1 MQHLMRKVTIAFAPT
16 LLVATMVSRA
26 QNIPTVHHPLIPAIS
41 MEGSAGA
48 AASRGGE
55 VLSSVPTLKY
65 DQGDPTADEQ
75 YMLELINRARAN
87 PAAEGVRLATATDP
101 DITGNYNYFQVDTA
115 LLRQEFATYPSRPPL
130 AFNAELLQAARL
142 HTNDMATNNFQSHV
156 GSNGFTF
163 DKRIGNAGYTGIG
176 RWIGENIFAYGTSI
190 WHCQAAFL
198 VDWGNPELGHRH
210 NLLNFG
216 STDSIA
222 TEIGIGLKNVPSP
235 QPGHVGPVIVTQDLG
250 NLGRRFVTGVVYNDK
265 NNNNFYDQGEGMPN
279 ITITPSQGAYYAI
292 TTASGG
298 YSIPMT
304 GVAGSVTFTA
314 TGAGLAQ
321 PITKELTITGP
332 NIKLDFTPGEE
343 TATVSQVFPANGA
356 VVRPPQLRL
365 TWTSTDPSV
374 DRYRW
379 VLATDMQLN
388 NIIDRD
394 TAATDTSTTVDD
406 VSEGGTYY
414 WRVAAHNASGW
425 GVWSEVRSFRLLE
438 IPATVQLAGPV
449 NGGAVTPASVR
460 FWWKRS
466 SGTTANYRFELAT
479 DMGMA
484 NLVKSDSALPDTSI
498 LVTGL
503 LADRTY
509 YWRVSAGND
518 AGWSPYSEVWSVRTG
533 TSSVPHVVAGENGT
547 TLTAE
552 PNPAT
557 DRTTFRLNLA
567 DAGTVLVQLF
577 GRDGQLLTTLVNER
591 MPAGSHA
598 IGWITDGTSAG
609 LYFYRLTI
617 NGALIGTGSIVVE

>member
-1 MQHLMRKVTIAFAPT
+1 MPHILRKVAIAFAPT
-16 LLVATMVSRA
+16 ILVATMASRG
-26 QNIPTVHHPLIPAIS
+26 QNTPPAHQLLIPAVS
-41 MEGSAGA
+41 VGSSAGA
-48 AASRGGE
+48 AVRTGGE
-55 VLSSVPTLKY
+55 ALSSVPTLKY

-87 PAAEGVRLATATDP
+87 PAAEGALLAAATDP
-101 DITGNYNYFQVDTA
+101 DITGNYSYFQVDTA
-115 LLRQEFATYPSRPPL
+115 LLRQEFSTYPARPPL
-130 AFNAELLQAARL
+130 AFNAELLLAARL

-163 DKRIGNAGYTGIG
+163 DKRIGNAGYTGLG
-176 RWIGENIFAYGTSI
+176 RWIGENIFAYATSI

-216 STDSIA
+216 ATDSLA
-222 TEIGIGLKNVPSP
+222 TEIGIGIKTVPSP
-235 QPGHVGPVIVTQDLG
+235 QPGHVGPIIVTQDLG
-250 NLGRRFVTGVVYNDK
+250 NLGRRFVTGVVYNDR
-265 NNNNFYDQGEGMPN
+265 NGNNFYDQGEGIPN

-314 TGAGLAQ
+314 TGDGLPQ

-332 NIKLDFTPGEE
+332 NIKLDFTPGEA
-343 TATVSQVFPANGA
+343 TATVAQVFPANGA

-374 DRYRW
+374 DKYRW

-394 TAATDTSTTVDD
+394 TAATDTSTTVDN

-425 GVWSEVRSFRLLE
+425 GVWSGIRSFRLLE
-438 IPATVQLAGPV
+438 IPATVQLAGPA
-449 NGGAVTPASVR
+449 NGGTVTPANLR
-460 FWWKRS
+460 FWWRRS

-484 NLVKSDSALPDTSI
+484 NLVKSDSTLPDTSI

-533 TSSVPHVVAGENGT
+533 TSSVPHVIAGEDGT

-557 DRTTFRLNLA
+557 DRTTFRLNLP
-567 DAGTVLVQLF
+567 DAGQVLVQLF
-577 GRDGQLLTTLVNER
+577 NRDGSLIATVVDDRLA
-591 MPAGSHA
+591 AGEHA
-598 IGWITDGTSAG
+598 IGWSAAGTAAG
-609 LYFYRLTI
+609 LYFYRLSVSGSI
-617 NGALIGTGSIVVE
+617 VGTGSIVVE